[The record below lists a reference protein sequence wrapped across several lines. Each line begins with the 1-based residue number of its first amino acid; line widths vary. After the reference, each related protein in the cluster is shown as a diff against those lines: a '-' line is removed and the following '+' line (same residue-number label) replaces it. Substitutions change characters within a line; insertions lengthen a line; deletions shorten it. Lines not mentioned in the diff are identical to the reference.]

1 MKLLSIAITFGA
13 IAVGQASPR
22 PTLFVS
28 DEMLGRLRSR
38 AASTE
43 EPWAS
48 AWAKTKRRATGG
60 LSIDLQ
66 PYVGTNSVEFRY
78 QGITAASF
86 VRDLSMVYHVTRD
99 ERFATKARE
108 ILTSWAGHDP
118 MPGSALSKAPYRP
131 GDRSGAT
138 MAGLGLNVGIL
149 ATAFCHAYS
158 LAYPVM
164 TADGH
169 QSMARWLRFLAGEI
183 REGHRAWIEHNYYS
197 RQLYN
202 NHLSGHN
209 MGLAAI
215 GFTLRDQSLIDHT
228 LDSPD
233 NPRDFK
239 EMVDG
244 TVLMPGKPPSQFA
257 PGDRSRTTEPGEIYD
272 RYRIVTIRQGKG
284 YGLGY
289 ALLHLKMLT
298 QIAEMAHHNGIDLFA
313 YTGPHG
319 ENFKLA
325 FEYYADFLIQ
335 RDASIKGGYYANNML
350 PLSSVHIYEIAN
362 LRYPNS
368 PKIVEALARCERV
381 VADHELSGYCTVLTH
396 GLPVSPP

>member
-1 MKLLSIAITFGA
+1 MKPLPLA
-13 IAVGQASPR
+13 IAFSAVAFGQASPR
-22 PTLFVS
+22 PVLFVS
-28 DEMLGRLRSR
+28 DEMLAQLRSR
-38 AASTE
+38 AVSSE

-48 AWAKTKRRATGG
+48 AWAQTKRRAAGG
-60 LSIDLQ
+60 LSIDFR

-78 QGITAASF
+78 RGITAASF
-86 VRDLSMVYHVTRD
+86 VRDLGMVYHVTRD
-99 ERFATKARE
+99 ERFATKARAS
-108 ILTSWAGHDP
+108 LAAWTGHEP
-118 MPGSALSKAPYRP
+118 MPGSALSKTPYRP

-158 LAYPVM
+158 LAHPIM
-164 TADGH
+164 TADDREA
-169 QSMARWLRFLAGEI
+169 MDAWLRFLAGEI
-183 REGHRAWIEHNYYS
+183 KEGHRAWVEHNYYS

-209 MGLAAI
+209 LGLAAI
-215 GFTLRDQSLIDHT
+215 GFLLRDQSLIDYA

-239 EMVDG
+239 EMVNG
-244 TVLMPGKPPSQFA
+244 AILMPGKPPSQFA
-257 PGDRSRTTEPGEIYD
+257 PGDRSRTAEPGEIYD
-272 RYRIVTIRQGKG
+272 RYRIVTIRRGKG

-298 QIAEMAHHNGIDLFA
+298 QTAEMAYHNGIDLFA

-319 ENFKLA
+319 ENLKLA

-335 RDASIKGGYYANNML
+335 RDASIKGGYYTNNML

-362 LRYPNS
+362 RRYPGT
-368 PKIVEALARCERV
+368 PKITEVLAKCNRV
-381 VADHELSGYCTVLTH
+381 VSDNELFGRTAVLTH
-396 GLPVSPP
+396 GLSVSVR